1 MTTIHENLMDN
12 KRTIE
17 GGRLSFRLFFN
28 KLLERSINFYLLA
41 CVSVTVLVS
50 STVIFILGKDCLE
63 FFSQISFF
71 DFLFGTKWEPLIEP
85 RNFGVLPLITGTF
98 LVVFGSILIALPIGL
113 FVAVFLSE
121 FSSKRFRSFIKPILE
136 ILAGIPT
143 VVYGLFALTFI
154 TPKLKLIFPEIEVFN
169 ALSAAIVVGVMILP
183 MITSLCDDAFKALPN
198 SLKQGAYALGGRP
211 HEVVIGVIIPA
222 ASQRIGAAIIL
233 AISRAVGETMA
244 VTLAAGANPNFTLNP
259 LKSVQTMTSYIVQV
273 SMGDIPAHGVEYL
286 TCFAVAGLL
295 FLITW
300 LMNMIGA
307 YFIFAKGK
315 N

>member
-1 MTTIHENLMDN
+1 MNQTTS
-12 KRTIE
+12 KQS
-17 GGRLSFRLFFN
+17 GGESFPLRSFLN

-50 STVIFILGKDCLE
+50 TTVIFILGKDCLE
-63 FFSQISFF
+63 FFSQVSPF
-71 DFLFGTKWEPLIEP
+71 DFFLGTKWEPLIEP
-85 RNFGVLPLITGTF
+85 RNFGVLPLVTGTF
-98 LVVFGSILIALPIGL
+98 LVVFGAIIIALPIGL
-113 FVAVFLSE
+113 LVAVFLSE
-121 FSSKRFRSFIKPILE
+121 FSSKRFRSFVKPMLE

-154 TPKLKLIFPEIEVFN
+154 TPLLKKVFPEIEIFN
-169 ALSAAIVVGVMILP
+169 ALSASIVVGIMILP
-183 MITSLCDDAFKALPN
+183 MITSLCDDAFKALPG

-211 HEVVIGVIIPA
+211 HEVVINIIIPA

-233 AISRAVGETMA
+233 ALSRAVGETMA
-244 VTLAAGANPNFTLNP
+244 VTLAAGANPNLTLNP
-259 LKSVQTMTSYIVQV
+259 LMSVQTMTAYIVQV

-300 LMNMIGA
+300 AMNAVGS
-307 YFIFAKGK
+307 YFIFSKGK
-315 N
+315 I